1 MLDLKPKKHAKNHWF
16 WHWMKKKKQPKMCAH
31 FVVNWWPIYIYMGF
45 TDMFIFFIQ
54 IELNSEFKFSSHRFI
69 LILCLLCTWKIW
81 IGRRYSSYRKFFT
94 ALLAGKIDLVLMI
107 NMRKCNMKMASNK
120 AKAIWKFGGSIRSKV
135 SIKIRITALIQ
146 WKIKRNVKN
155 HVYNIYTVSVSYQ
168 NIHPDKLSMTYSL
181 SPNWKLGKSS
191 MLIPLT

>member
-16 WHWMKKKKQPKMCAH
+16 WHWMKKKTAKNVCTFCGELMAH
-31 FVVNWWPIYIYMGF
+31 IHIYGIHRYVHL
-45 TDMFIFFIQ
+45 FIQ

-168 NIHPDKLSMTYSL
+168 NIHPD
-181 SPNWKLGKSS
+181 
-191 MLIPLT
+191 